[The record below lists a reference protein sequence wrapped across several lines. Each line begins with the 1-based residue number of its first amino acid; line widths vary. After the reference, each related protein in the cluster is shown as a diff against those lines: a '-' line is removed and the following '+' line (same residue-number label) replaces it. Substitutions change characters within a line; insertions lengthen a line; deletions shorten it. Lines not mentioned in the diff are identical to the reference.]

1 MATKTKTGQKA
12 PVSGQYKPVGSK
24 TEVTL
29 VKGKTVPPTP
39 KGATT
44 FVLVDKT
51 KHGKRGILL
60 QSQYYDLINLDRIYQ
75 V

>member
-1 MATKTKTGQKA
+1 MATKTKNGQKA
-12 PVSGQYKPVGSK
+12 PVSGQYKPVGYK

-44 FVLVDKT
+44 FVLVSMESEDKNEVYS
-51 KHGKRGILL
+51 HGFRK
-60 QSQYYDLINLDRIYQ
+60 S
-75 V
+75 